1 MKERYGSECKVC
13 QRPFTTFRWCPGAK
27 MRYKKTEICQTCS
40 RAKNICQTCLLDL
53 QYGLPVQVRDQVL
66 GTKLEIPKSEINRE
80 YFSQTLDAAV
90 ANSDATEAYGAL
102 KDAPT
107 SEILQKLARNSPYYR
122 RNRAH
127 ICSFWVKG
135 KGVLLS
141 LGKISNLNSN
151 NLLPL
156 GECKRGEE
164 CPYRHEKPSDPED
177 PLSDQNIKDRYFG
190 VNDPVAEKL
199 LRRASE
205 MPRPVPPE
213 DRSITTLYI
222 GSVGETIEEAD
233 LRDHFYQF
241 GEIRS
246 VNVVRKSNCA
256 FVQYTTRAAAEAAIE
271 KSFQKLTIR
280 GVRLAIRWGRSQGKR
295 AKDAEEEEAEAG
307 RAGSS
312 TKLQKVAAIPGLPV
326 GTPDYFGLGSGGG
339 RNTSSTSAST
349 SRPSSTATATTSVG
363 VIPPLNLPSLS
374 SSNIYYPSQDPSRM
388 GAISFKQHKKD

>member
-349 SRPSSTATATTSVG
+349 SRPSSTATATTSGG